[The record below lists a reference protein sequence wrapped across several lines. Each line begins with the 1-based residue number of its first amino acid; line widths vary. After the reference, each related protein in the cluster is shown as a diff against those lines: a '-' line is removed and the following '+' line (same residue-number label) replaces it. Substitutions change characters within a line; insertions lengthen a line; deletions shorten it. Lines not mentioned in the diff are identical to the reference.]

1 MPEDQQTETVE
12 VEKVVTVAKCQT
24 VFNLNLPTP
33 RWATWGFRAQFIL
46 NKMAMLYLS
55 GTDTVPSTSL
65 KEIFLIMASV
75 DLGTWML
82 ANSLGIKKKDL
93 GLPDEN

>member
-1 MPEDQQTETVE
+1 MPEQIE
-12 VEKVVTVAKCQT
+12 VEKVVTIPSGKT
-24 VFNLNLPTP
+24 VFSHSLPTP
-33 RWATWGFRAQFIL
+33 RWATWAFRAQFIL

-65 KEIFLIMASV
+65 KEIFLIMAAV

-93 GLPDEN
+93 GLPDDVT

>member
-1 MPEDQQTETVE
+1 MPDEQKQTIE
-12 VEKVVTVAKCQT
+12 VEKVVTIAKGTT
-24 VFNLNLPTP
+24 VFSTALPTP

-93 GLPDEN
+93 GLPEDN